1 MSKLEH
7 QDWSEAA
14 QRLAAIIDTAIDG
27 IITINDRGIV
37 DTINS
42 AAARLFGYAPEEVI
56 GQNVNMLMPRPYHKE
71 HDGYLERY
79 HRTGQARIIGIGR
92 EVEGLKKDGSIFPLR
107 LAVSQ
112 MTIDGERRYTGII
125 HDMTDIKVAEAKIL
139 ELNRRL
145 EEKVADRTE
154 ELANAVNRLLG
165 TNKQLSRE
173 IEERHT
179 VEQELRDREV
189 ELEQSLTKEKELN
202 ALKTRF
208 VSMAS
213 HEFRTPLS
221 TILSSAELVEMYETA
236 EQQDKR
242 LRHLRRI
249 KSAVNNLND
258 VLNDF
263 LSLSRLEEGR
273 MTPQMETFHLETFCQ
288 DMREEVNPLLKK
300 GQELFLITENTDRDV
315 FLDKKFLRNIM
326 LNLLS
331 NAIKYSPEGAAIHCS
346 AKMASGDD
354 VLRIQIKD
362 EGIGIPEQDQ
372 THLFTRFFRA
382 HNVENVK
389 GTGLGLHIVKRYVD
403 LLEGTIDFTSE
414 LGKGSVFTITL
425 PINQQA

>member
-1 MSKLEH
+1 MSKSEH

-27 IITINDRGIV
+27 IITINERGIV
-37 DTINS
+37 DTINP
-42 AAARLFGYAPEEVI
+42 AAARLFGYASEEVI
-56 GQNVNMLMPRPYHKE
+56 GQNVNVLMPQPYHKE
-71 HDGYLERY
+71 HDGYMDRY
-79 HRTGQARIIGIGR
+79 HRTGQARIIGVGR
-92 EVEGLKKDGSIFPLR
+92 EVEGLKKNGEIFPLR

-112 MTIDGERRYTGII
+112 MMIDGERRYTGVI
-125 HDMTDIKVAEAKIL
+125 HDLTNVKAAEAKVL

-154 ELANAVNRLLG
+154 ELASAVNRLLD
-165 TNKQLSRE
+165 TNKRLERE
-173 IEERHT
+173 IEERQT
-179 VEQELRDREV
+179 IEQELRDREV
-189 ELEQSLTKEKELN
+189 ELEQSLIKEKELS

-221 TILSSAELVEMYETA
+221 TILSSAELVEMYGTG
-236 EQQDKR
+236 EQQEKR

-273 MTPQMETFHLETFCQ
+273 MIPQMEVFHLETFCL
-288 DMREEVNPLLKK
+288 DMHEEVNPLLKK
-300 GQELFLITENTDRDV
+300 GQELFLATENIDRDV
-315 FLDKKFLRNIM
+315 YLDKKFLRNIM

-331 NAIKYSPEGAAIHCS
+331 NAIKYSPGGAGIHCS
-346 AKMASGDD
+346 AKMTSEDD
-354 VLRIQIKD
+354 ILQIRIRD

-372 THLFTRFFRA
+372 AHLFTRFFRA

-403 LLEGTIDFTSE
+403 LLEGTIEFTSK
-414 LGKGSVFTITL
+414 LGEGSVFTITL
-425 PINQQA
+425 PINQLP